1 MLWINMCLQMLNV
14 YDKVSM
20 FLFFI
25 YSDLYLYDQQEDI
38 SRIYSKIKEC
48 LFIDKVINTIDN
60 LNEIE
65 Q

>member
-1 MLWINMCLQMLNV
+1 MLWFNMCLQMLNV

-38 SRIYSKIKEC
+38 SRI
-48 LFIDKVINTIDN
+48 
-60 LNEIE
+60 
-65 Q
+65 